1 MKSLTSDN
9 KRSFVPILQLLPKKE
24 KAHSGRGTQA
34 GGSTTSVAAAKSN
47 VAAVASSSRTAVAG
61 SSRTAV
67 AGSSR
72 TAVAGSS
79 RTAAM
84 SCQLDRS
91 EDDDEDVQEDSPE
104 LDELERESDPLST
117 SSLLC

>member
-9 KRSFVPILQLLPKKE
+9 KKSFVPILQLLPKKE

-61 SSRTAV
+61 SSRTA
-67 AGSSR
+67 
-72 TAVAGSS
+72 
-79 RTAAM
+79 AM
-84 SCQLDRS
+84 SSQLDRS

-104 LDELERESDPLST
+104 LDELERKSDPLST

>member
-61 SSRTAV
+61 SSRTA
-67 AGSSR
+67 
-72 TAVAGSS
+72 
-79 RTAAM
+79 AM
-84 SCQLDRS
+84 SSQLDRS

-104 LDELERESDPLST
+104 LDGLERESDPLSI

>member
-47 VAAVASSSRTAVAG
+47 IAAVASSSRTAVAG
-61 SSRTAV
+61 SSRTA
-67 AGSSR
+67 
-72 TAVAGSS
+72 
-79 RTAAM
+79 AM
-84 SCQLDRS
+84 SSQLDRS

-104 LDELERESDPLST
+104 LDELERKSDPLST

>member
-61 SSRTAV
+61 SSRTA
-67 AGSSR
+67 
-72 TAVAGSS
+72 
-79 RTAAM
+79 AM
-84 SCQLDRS
+84 SSQLDRS

>member
-61 SSRTAV
+61 SSRTA
-67 AGSSR
+67 
-72 TAVAGSS
+72 
-79 RTAAM
+79 AM
-84 SCQLDRS
+84 SSQLDRS
-91 EDDDEDVQEDSPE
+91 EDDDEDVQEDSQE
-104 LDELERESDPLST
+104 LDELERKSDPLST

>member
-47 VAAVASSSRTAVAG
+47 VAAVASSSC
-61 SSRTAV
+61 
-67 AGSSR
+67 

-84 SCQLDRS
+84 SSQLDRS

>member
-1 MKSLTSDN
+1 MKSLMSDN

-61 SSRTAV
+61 SSRTA
-67 AGSSR
+67 
-72 TAVAGSS
+72 
-79 RTAAM
+79 AM
-84 SCQLDRS
+84 SSQLDRS

-104 LDELERESDPLST
+104 LDELERESDTLST
-117 SSLLC
+117 SSLLCRFGNCMLS

>member
-24 KAHSGRGTQA
+24 KAHSGRGTQV
-34 GGSTTSVAAAKSN
+34 GGSTTSIAAAKSN
-47 VAAVASSSRTAVAG
+47 VAAVTSSSRTTV
-61 SSRTAV
+61 T
-67 AGSSR
+67 
-72 TAVAGSS
+72 GSS

-84 SCQLDRS
+84 SSQLDRS
-91 EDDDEDVQEDSPE
+91 EDDN
-104 LDELERESDPLST
+104 ELEHESDPLSM

>member
-61 SSRTAV
+61 SSRTA
-67 AGSSR
+67 
-72 TAVAGSS
+72 
-79 RTAAM
+79 AM
-84 SCQLDRS
+84 SSQLDRS
-91 EDDDEDVQEDSPE
+91 EDDDKDVQEDSPE

>member
-1 MKSLTSDN
+1 MKSLMSDN

-61 SSRTAV
+61 SSRTA
-67 AGSSR
+67 
-72 TAVAGSS
+72 
-79 RTAAM
+79 AM
-84 SCQLDRS
+84 SSQLDRS

-104 LDELERESDPLST
+104 LDELERESDLLST

>member
-24 KAHSGRGTQA
+24 KVHSGRGTQA

-47 VAAVASSSRTAVAG
+47 VAAVAG
-61 SSRTAV
+61 SL
-67 AGSSR
+67 R

-84 SCQLDRS
+84 SSQLDRS
-91 EDDDEDVQEDSPE
+91 EDNNEDVQEDSPE
-104 LDELERESDPLST
+104 LGELKRESDPLST

>member
-9 KRSFVPILQLLPKKE
+9 KRSLVPILQLLPKKE

-47 VAAVASSSRTAVAG
+47 VAAVASSSRAAVA
-61 SSRTAV
+61 S
-67 AGSSR
+67 
-72 TAVAGSS
+72 SS

-84 SCQLDRS
+84 SSQLDRS

>member
-34 GGSTTSVAAAKSN
+34 GGSTMSVAAAKSN

-61 SSRTAV
+61 SSRTA
-67 AGSSR
+67 
-72 TAVAGSS
+72 
-79 RTAAM
+79 AM
-84 SCQLDRS
+84 SSQLDRS

-104 LDELERESDPLST
+104 LDELERKSDPLST

>member
-61 SSRTAV
+61 SSRTA
-67 AGSSR
+67 
-72 TAVAGSS
+72 
-79 RTAAM
+79 AM
-84 SCQLDRS
+84 SSQLDRS
-91 EDDDEDVQEDSPE
+91 EDDDEDMQEDSPE

>member
-1 MKSLTSDN
+1 MKSLMSDN

-61 SSRTAV
+61 SSRTA
-67 AGSSR
+67 
-72 TAVAGSS
+72 
-79 RTAAM
+79 AM
-84 SCQLDRS
+84 SSQLDRS

>member
-34 GGSTTSVAAAKSN
+34 GGSTTSVAATKSN

-61 SSRTAV
+61 SSRTA
-67 AGSSR
+67 
-72 TAVAGSS
+72 
-79 RTAAM
+79 AM
-84 SCQLDRS
+84 SSQLDRS

>member
-47 VAAVASSSRTAVAG
+47 VAAVASSSRTA
-61 SSRTAV
+61 
-67 AGSSR
+67 
-72 TAVAGSS
+72 
-79 RTAAM
+79 AM
-84 SCQLDRS
+84 SSQLDRS

-104 LDELERESDPLST
+104 LDELERKSDPLST

>member
-61 SSRTAV
+61 SSRTA
-67 AGSSR
+67 
-72 TAVAGSS
+72 
-79 RTAAM
+79 AM
-84 SCQLDRS
+84 SSQLDRS
-91 EDDDEDVQEDSPE
+91 EDEDEDVQEDSPE
-104 LDELERESDPLST
+104 LDELERKSDPLST

>member
-61 SSRTAV
+61 SSRTA
-67 AGSSR
+67 
-72 TAVAGSS
+72 
-79 RTAAM
+79 AM
-84 SCQLDRS
+84 SSQLDRS

-117 SSLLC
+117 SSLLCRFGDCVLS

>member
-61 SSRTAV
+61 SSRTA
-67 AGSSR
+67 
-72 TAVAGSS
+72 
-79 RTAAM
+79 AM
-84 SCQLDRS
+84 SSQLDRS

-104 LDELERESDPLST
+104 LDELERKSDPLST

>member
-47 VAAVASSSRTAVAG
+47 VAAVASSSC
-61 SSRTAV
+61 
-67 AGSSR
+67 

-84 SCQLDRS
+84 SSQLDRS
-91 EDDDEDVQEDSPE
+91 EDNDEDVQEDSPE
-104 LDELERESDPLST
+104 LDELEHESDPLST

>member
-9 KRSFVPILQLLPKKE
+9 KRSFVPILQLIPKKE

-47 VAAVASSSRTAVAG
+47 VAAVV
-61 SSRTAV
+61 
-67 AGSSR
+67 GSSR

-84 SCQLDRS
+84 SSQLDRS
-91 EDDDEDVQEDSPE
+91 EDNDENAQEDSPE
-104 LDELERESDPLST
+104 LDELEGKSDPLST

>member
-61 SSRTAV
+61 SSRP
-67 AGSSR
+67 
-72 TAVAGSS
+72 
-79 RTAAM
+79 AAM
-84 SCQLDRS
+84 SSQLDRR
-91 EDDDEDVQEDSPE
+91 EDDDEDMQEDSPE

>member
-47 VAAVASSSRTAVAG
+47 VAAVASSSRTA
-61 SSRTAV
+61 
-67 AGSSR
+67 
-72 TAVAGSS
+72 
-79 RTAAM
+79 AM
-84 SCQLDRS
+84 SSQLDRS

-104 LDELERESDPLST
+104 LDELECESHTLST

>member
-34 GGSTTSVAAAKSN
+34 GGSTMSVAAAKSN
-47 VAAVASSSRTAVAG
+47 IAAVASSSRTAVAG
-61 SSRTAV
+61 SSRTA
-67 AGSSR
+67 
-72 TAVAGSS
+72 
-79 RTAAM
+79 AM
-84 SCQLDRS
+84 SSQLDRS

-104 LDELERESDPLST
+104 LDELERKSDPLST

>member
-24 KAHSGRGTQA
+24 KVHSGRGTQA

-47 VAAVASSSRTAVAG
+47 VAAVTS
-61 SSRTAV
+61 
-67 AGSSR
+67 SSR

-84 SCQLDRS
+84 SSQLDRS

>member
-61 SSRTAV
+61 SSRTA
-67 AGSSR
+67 
-72 TAVAGSS
+72 
-79 RTAAM
+79 AM
-84 SCQLDRS
+84 SSQLDRS

-104 LDELERESDPLST
+104 LDELKRESDPLST

>member
-1 MKSLTSDN
+1 MKSLMSNN

-47 VAAVASSSRTAVAG
+47 VTAVASSSRTAVAG
-61 SSRTAV
+61 SSRTA
-67 AGSSR
+67 
-72 TAVAGSS
+72 
-79 RTAAM
+79 AM
-84 SCQLDRS
+84 SFQLDRS

>member
-1 MKSLTSDN
+1 MKSLMSDN

-61 SSRTAV
+61 SSRTA
-67 AGSSR
+67 
-72 TAVAGSS
+72 
-79 RTAAM
+79 AM
-84 SCQLDRS
+84 SSQLDRS

-104 LDELERESDPLST
+104 LDELERKSDPLST

>member
-9 KRSFVPILQLLPKKE
+9 KRSFIPILQLLPKKE

-47 VAAVASSSRTAVAG
+47 VAAVASSSCTAVTG
-61 SSRTAV
+61 SA
-67 AGSSR
+67 
-72 TAVAGSS
+72 

-84 SCQLDRS
+84 SSQLDRS

-117 SSLLC
+117 SSPLC